1 MRQLIIQTISTFF
14 MRIFFAF
21 KYSFKFSMESFKCD
35 NVFVVKEISMKH
47 LLNAYHLREVP
58 GTIHFQWQVCSFTH
72 LNVLNRT
79 NFFSRFLLQHEKL
92 SPFKFGDFFDATI
105 FACICMTTKC
115 DPDFFLFVF
124 IQLFKKSGKIDRI
137 KSVLLNFFADF
148 TRFSEDLKWWANDK
162 N

>member
-1 MRQLIIQTISTFF
+1 MRQLIIQTILTFF

-79 NFFSRFLLQHEKL
+79 NFFHVFCYNMKNCLLSSLATSSMLLFSLAFAWLQNATRIFSCLCSSNFLRKAVKL
-92 SPFKFGDFFDATI
+92 I
-105 FACICMTTKC
+105 
-115 DPDFFLFVF
+115 
-124 IQLFKKSGKIDRI
+124 
-137 KSVLLNFFADF
+137 
-148 TRFSEDLKWWANDK
+148 E
-162 N
+162 

>member
-79 NFFSRFLLQHEKL
+79 NFFHVFCYNMKNCLLSSLATSSMLLFSLAFAWLQNATRIFSCLCSSNFLRKAVKL
-92 SPFKFGDFFDATI
+92 I
-105 FACICMTTKC
+105 
-115 DPDFFLFVF
+115 
-124 IQLFKKSGKIDRI
+124 
-137 KSVLLNFFADF
+137 
-148 TRFSEDLKWWANDK
+148 E
-162 N
+162 

>member
-1 MRQLIIQTISTFF
+1 MWQCFCRERNLNETFIECIPLE
-14 MRIFFAF
+14 RSARDN
-21 KYSFKFSMESFKCD
+21 SFPMTSVLFHTLKCI
-35 NVFVVKEISMKH
+35 KS
-47 LLNAYHLREVP
+47 Y
-58 GTIHFQWQVCSFTH
+58 Q
-72 LNVLNRT
+72 
-79 NFFSRFLLQHEKL
+79 FFSRFLLQHEKM

-124 IQLFKKSGKIDRI
+124 IQLFEKSGKIDRI
-137 KSVLLNFFADF
+137 RSVLFNFFVNF